1 MFGNGGN
8 NKNVRLVAMANGVN
22 PLLGDEVSE
31 VDKTITFRPPLNT
44 PYSKMLR
51 SLGKVPVGLNPCKD
65 GSSDHCNYNTPC
77 VFLGTS
83 SFLEGQTTAFYS
95 LVNLMESSV

>member
-1 MFGNGGN
+1 
-8 NKNVRLVAMANGVN
+8 MANGVN

-31 VDKTITFRPPLNT
+31 IDDNIIFRAPVNT
-44 PYSKMLR
+44 PHAVMSRKN
-51 SLGKVPVGLNPCKD
+51 GKKPIGISPCKD
-65 GSSDHCNYNTPC
+65 GGSDHCNYNTPC